1 MKKKKNKKKNGEAT
15 EGRGSIVK
23 RVETLFEGGL
33 VKILLNSPCVMVL

>member
-1 MKKKKNKKKNGEAT
+1 MKKKKKTVEAT

-33 VKILLNSPCVMVL
+33 VKILLDSPCEMVL

>member
-1 MKKKKNKKKNGEAT
+1 MKKKKKKTVEAT